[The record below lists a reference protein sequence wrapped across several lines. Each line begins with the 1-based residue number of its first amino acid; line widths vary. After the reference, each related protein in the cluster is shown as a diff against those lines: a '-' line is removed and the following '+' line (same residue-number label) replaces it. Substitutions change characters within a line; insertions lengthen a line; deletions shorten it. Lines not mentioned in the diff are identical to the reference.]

1 MSVEPFGLRIRNA
14 LFYGWGQALRD
25 LRCSST
31 HLARLTGKSSQL
43 ALPEADSD
51 PLWADLDN
59 LLAVRIAT
67 LQALR
72 VELANKAEAERVR
85 RLQRRVETQR

>member
-1 MSVEPFGLRIRNA
+1 MSVEPFGTRVSKA
-14 LFYGWGQALRD
+14 LFYGWGQALRE
-25 LRCSST
+25 LRCSPT
-31 HLARLTGKSSQL
+31 QLARLIGKSQSQL
-43 ALPEADSD
+43 AEADSD

-72 VELANKAEAERVR
+72 LELANKVEAERM
-85 RLQRRVETQR
+85 RRVERRAMTKR